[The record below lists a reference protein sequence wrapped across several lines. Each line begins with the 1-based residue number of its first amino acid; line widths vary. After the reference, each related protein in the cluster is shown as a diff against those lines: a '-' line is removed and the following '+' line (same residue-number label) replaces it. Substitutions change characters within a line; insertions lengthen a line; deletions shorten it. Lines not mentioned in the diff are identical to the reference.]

1 VTSASAKAPKF
12 CSSCSGRFPGDALF
26 CPNDGTPLLSALGAE
41 PGENEPA
48 LPDAYLGREISGHIE
63 IRQLAGVGAMG
74 RVYRA
79 FQKGIDRDVAVK
91 VLHRELSANPQLVS
105 RFHRE
110 AKVASRLQHPN
121 VVHVHLAGQLP
132 DGALYIVMEYLDGLS
147 LQSALGAAQ
156 GAMPLS
162 RALHVALQICDA
174 VGEAHAQGVVHR
186 DLKPENVMLV
196 RRGQDAD
203 YVKVLDFGI
212 ARLSWGEQS
221 MATAAGLIFGTARYI
236 SPEGAQGEAVGPPGD
251 VYAIATLL
259 YQMLAGRTPFEGD
272 QAVGLLIQQIHDS
285 PPPLQT
291 ITRASY
297 VPEPIAAAVMKN
309 LAKDPHARDPDAR
322 AFGRAIVDA
331 TKRSGISSDEFV
343 ARSML
348 LGTSP
353 SQVRLAPMQQTKQ
366 MQLSPEL
373 AERLAAGAPS
383 SAGSS
388 PDLLPE
394 STSAPPAAAA
404 GQGLGPVASAATAK
418 WNPPAGFQAE
428 LSRATAEQAAM
439 NGEAARAGVRPPMP
453 SGIDRTLDD
462 ADVPPMHGFPP
473 PRTQISTSPERP
485 RVLAPTPEL
494 PHLAHLAHLAP
505 LPHLPS
511 AAVLT
516 TPLPMPSVP
525 HAGIDDGA
533 RLQSARRAMQTPTP
547 TKPFSNVDTTMSDA
561 PAPHRFLRYAALF
574 VLLFLVG
581 SAAAAGVLYKIGL
594 LEATAPA
601 RIDDYVARANDAVA
615 HERWDAPPGNNVR
628 DITNEGLAKW
638 PNDARLLDARARASE
653 RLEARAIGLRGAGD
667 LHGAAHLMRLATEL
681 DPTDQGART
690 LAAQFEEEATPHT
703 DGSAPLVVLSDAGS
717 LVTPARPVPA
727 AGAPRATIDAAPPKP
742 RLGQSVEF
750 VAKVLTASGAAPKS
764 PVTEGRFTIAGP
776 GLGSGADLAAASEGN
791 VFRAG
796 FTFLERGRYEVSFSG
811 KVDGQ
816 SVRSARAVVIEAPTP
831 PPSTG
836 TVEQPPPPPSGT
848 VKWL

>member
-1 VTSASAKAPKF
+1 MPSVSSASAKAPKF
-12 CSSCSGRFPGDALF
+12 CPSCTGRFPGDALF
-26 CPNDGTPLLSALGAE
+26 CPNDGTPLLSAPAAE
-41 PGENEPA
+41 PGDQEPA
-48 LPDAYLGREISGHIE
+48 ALTDAYLGREISGHIE

-91 VLHRELSANPQLVS
+91 ILHRELSANPQLVS

-147 LQSALGAAQ
+147 LQSALGAAE
-156 GAMPLS
+156 GAMPLA
-162 RALHVALQICDA
+162 RALHIALQLCDA

-259 YQMLAGRTPFEGD
+259 YQMLAGRTPFDGD
-272 QAVGLLIQQIHDS
+272 QAVGLLIQQIHDA
-285 PPPLQT
+285 PPPLQK

-309 LAKDPHARDPDAR
+309 LGKDPHSRDPDAR
-322 AFGRAIVDA
+322 VFGRAIVDA
-331 TKRSGISSDEFV
+331 AKRAGISSDDFV

-348 LGTSP
+348 LGSSP
-353 SQVRLAPMQQTKQ
+353 SQVMRLAPMQQTKQ

-373 AERLAAGAPS
+373 AGRLAGGEVAPPTE
-383 SAGSS
+383 SS
-388 PDLLPE
+388 PDLFPA
-394 STSAPPAAAA
+394 SSSAPQVAPNQGPA
-404 GQGLGPVASAATAK
+404 LSAATAK
-418 WNPPAGFQAE
+418 WNPPPGFQAE
-428 LSRATAEQAAM
+428 LSRATAEQAAIQAQRAPSPTPKQ
-439 NGEAARAGVRPPMP
+439 EASRPPMP
-453 SGIDRTLDD
+453 SGVDRTLDD
-462 ADVPPMHGFPP
+462 GDMSPMHGFPP
-473 PRTQISTSPERP
+473 PRTQIATSPEPP
-485 RVLAPTPEL
+485 RATSPTPQQPRAASQPTPLPTPALPHVRRSAPTPT
-494 PHLAHLAHLAP
+494 
-505 LPHLPS
+505 PS
-511 AAVLT
+511 
-516 TPLPMPSVP
+516 
-525 HAGIDDGA
+525 
-533 RLQSARRAMQTPTP
+533 
-547 TKPFSNVDTTMSDA
+547 KPFSNVDTTLSDA

-594 LEATAPA
+594 LEAAPST
-601 RIDDYVARANDAVA
+601 RIDDYVTRANDAVT

-628 DITNEGLAKW
+628 DITNEGLGKW
-638 PNDARLLDARARASE
+638 PNDTRLLEVRERASE
-653 RLEARAIGLRGAGD
+653 HLESKAIKLKGVGD
-667 LHGAAHLMRLATEL
+667 LHGAAHLMRLASEL
-681 DPTDQGART
+681 DPTDQGTRA
-690 LAAQFEEEATPHT
+690 LAAQFEQEATPHT
-703 DGSAPLVVLSDAGS
+703 DASALMGLTDAGA
-717 LVTPARPVPA
+717 LITPPRPVPA
-727 AGAPRATIDAAPPKP
+727 VGAPRATIDAAPAKPK
-742 RLGQSVEF
+742 LGQSVEF
-750 VAKVLTASGAAPKS
+750 VAKVLTSGGAAPKS
-764 PVTEGRFTIAGP
+764 AITEGRFTIAGP
-776 GLGSGADLAAASEGN
+776 GLGAGADLAAASEGN

-811 KVDGQ
+811 KIDGQ
-816 SVRSARAVVIEAPTP
+816 SVRAARAVVIESPTP

-836 TVEQPPPPPSGT
+836 TVEQPPPQPSSS